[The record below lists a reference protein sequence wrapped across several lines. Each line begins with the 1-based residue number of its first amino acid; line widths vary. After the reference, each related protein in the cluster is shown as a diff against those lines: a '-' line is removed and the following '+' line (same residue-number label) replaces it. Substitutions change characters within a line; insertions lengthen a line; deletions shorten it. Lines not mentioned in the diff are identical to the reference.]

1 MVLPLPPQK
10 KKSLEFYE
18 ITGNQSFTIPDVKD
32 SGDVIDGVV
41 IMYYLEIWRRKKQAV
56 YLIQLTNHTWKKM
69 NIPRKLRNDMEIH
82 LVKTQK
88 KILIT
93 NKKRAYL
100 VDVECAVNRYGQR
113 HKKKTHCNGKQC
125 VFILKCFF
133 TSCVGLFSHR

>member
-1 MVLPLPPQK
+1 MKLPEISHLPFRM
-10 KKSLEFYE
+10 LR
-18 ITGNQSFTIPDVKD
+18 IVDV
-32 SGDVIDGVV
+32 SGDYVLFGN
-41 IMYYLEIWRRKKQAV
+41 LEEKKQAV

-100 VDVECAVNRYGQR
+100 VDVSA
-113 HKKKTHCNGKQC
+113 
-125 VFILKCFF
+125 L
-133 TSCVGLFSHR
+133 

>member
-1 MVLPLPPQK
+1 MSQFLKIEKKYSGVGLVNMKWSYRYHHK

-18 ITGNQSFTIPDVKD
+18 ITRNQSFTIPDVKD
-32 SGDVIDGVV
+32 SGDVIDVSGDYVLFGN
-41 IMYYLEIWRRKKQAV
+41 LEEKKQAV

-100 VDVECAVNRYGQR
+100 VDVSA
-113 HKKKTHCNGKQC
+113 
-125 VFILKCFF
+125 L
-133 TSCVGLFSHR
+133 